1 MTAAYL
7 DASAFVKLVVDEPGS
22 EALTTFLDG
31 TGSVTSSA
39 LTRAEAVRAVR
50 HKGPDALHLVRE
62 HLRAIDLVAIDDEI
76 LDAAGLLDPS
86 ILRTL
91 DAIHVAT
98 ALSMGD
104 DLDVLVTYD
113 ERMLRAAEVTGIP
126 TASPDETRR
135 VTPRK

>member
-22 EALTTFLDG
+22 EALATFLDG
-31 TGSVTSSA
+31 TGRVTSSA
-39 LTRAEAVRAVR
+39 LTRAETVRAVR
-50 HKGPDALHLVRE
+50 HKGPDALALVRE

-98 ALSMGD
+98 ALSIGD

-113 ERMLRAAEVTGIP
+113 ERMLRAAEVAGIP
-126 TASPDETRR
+126 TVSPR
-135 VTPRK
+135 